1 MDASRGND
9 WSFRS
14 AGDSPDAG
22 PVVATEPPSFNT
34 TPAGSPLGGPRLDF
48 PVTPDA
54 QDGGEER
61 RVPQYGV
68 DRHDPNDFY
77 TILDL
82 MREAVERGA
91 SDVHLTAGSPPALR
105 MDGEIYPLALDKLTA
120 KMLKELIY
128 SMMSETQIRSF
139 ELERELDFSY
149 SIKNLGRFRV
159 NVFMQRGCVGAVIRT
174 VPTSKLSIE
183 QLGLPPVTKDLVL
196 RPRGMI
202 LVTGP
207 TGSGKSTSLAAM
219 IDYINE
225 NRKGHIITIED
236 PIEFLHDH
244 KGCLVNQREIGAD
257 TLGFGPALKRVLRQ
271 DPDVILV
278 GELRDTESMSTA
290 ITAAETGHLVFATL
304 HTNDSAQTIDRII
317 DVFPVHQQAQIR
329 LQLANSLQAVFC
341 QTLVRRIGGGRCLA
355 YELLIANNAVRNL
368 IREGKIHQI
377 PTVIETNVAMGMRTL
392 ESSLVDLVKKQVV
405 SKEDAREHATNPAE
419 FDKHF
424 AAA

>member
-1 MDASRGND
+1 MDSQDRD
-9 WSFRS
+9 WSFNINRDPDDGPS
-14 AGDSPDAG
+14 AEGIDPADYTQNAG
-22 PVVATEPPSFNT
+22 
-34 TPAGSPLGGPRLDF
+34 LGGPALSFATSVAEPEHDEIGITDTRR
-48 PVTPDA
+48 
-54 QDGGEER
+54 DG
-61 RVPQYGV
+61 
-68 DRHDPNDFY
+68 HDFY

-105 MDGEIYPLALDKLTA
+105 MDGEIHPLALEPLTG
-120 KMLKELIY
+120 KILKELIY
-128 SMMSETQIRSF
+128 SMMSETQIRTF

-159 NVFMQRGCVGAVIRT
+159 NVFQQRGSVGSVIRT
-174 VPTSKLSIE
+174 VPTTKLTIE
-183 QLGLPPVTKDLVL
+183 QLGLPLVTKDLVL
-196 RPRGMI
+196 RPRGLI

-207 TGSGKSTSLAAM
+207 TGSGKTTSLAAM
-219 IDYINE
+219 IDFVNE

-257 TLGFGPALKRVLRQ
+257 TLGFAQALKRVLRQ

-278 GELRDTESMSTA
+278 GELRDTESMGTA

-304 HTNDSAQTIDRII
+304 HTNDAAQTIDRII

-341 QTLVRRIGGGRCLA
+341 QTLVRRVGGGRCLA
-355 YELLIANNAVRNL
+355 YELLIANNAARNL

-392 ESSLVDLVKKQVV
+392 ETSLVDLVKKQIV
-405 SKEDAREHATNPAE
+405 SKEDAREHASNPGE

-424 AAA
+424 QAGAKA